1 MNICELL
8 TAGSHNPN
16 QFGVSMDKVYI
27 SQLHVETIIGV
38 YDFEKE
44 SKQSLYFDVEML
56 TDIREA
62 AKTDDIQLAVDY
74 AKVSERIEQVCQ
86 QVTVEL
92 LETLIEM
99 LAAMILSEFSVAQV
113 TLRVSKPQAVA
124 KASTVGVEI
133 TRSR

>member
-1 MNICELL
+1 
-8 TAGSHNPN
+8 
-16 QFGVSMDKVYI
+16 MDKVYI

-86 QVTVEL
+86 QDTVEL
-92 LETLIEM
+92 LETLVET